1 MKLLFRR
8 VVFVPI
14 AVNIS
19 IFDALLLET
28 DRHNKRVQA
37 QSQDRKKSPF
47 QQGKPQVKNF
57 SDKMQLAA
65 FDVGMPGD
73 PSFPVAESPRCS
85 QSESEKAREKTDKHN
100 AQILQQCSGEIR
112 IVMMAQN
119 TTPSFLFTYILR

>member
-19 IFDALLLET
+19 IFDAPLLET

-65 FDVGMPGD
+65 FDLGMLGD
-73 PSFPVAESPRCS
+73 PSFPVTESPRRS
-85 QSESEKAREKTDKHN
+85 QPKREKAREKADKN
-100 AQILQQCSGEIR
+100 NTKILK
-112 IVMMAQN
+112 
-119 TTPSFLFTYILR
+119 